1 MSNNAPPLFYI
12 YIYSI
17 LFGLM
22 GSILGC
28 VLSIIVWEIVRGNPY
43 GIAVLSFFV
52 LAPFHYVF
60 FMKPVYSF
68 LAIMTQFAYLI
79 VSYFFDEQLLV

>member
-1 MSNNAPPLFYI
+1 
-12 YIYSI
+12 
-17 LFGLM
+17 M